1 MIRILRET
9 HETPRQIQERVE
21 RAGGWNRFGEPNF
34 RVVWGW
40 SRLGWIGGRWT
51 DYDAN
56 GNVVRERIEL
66 RRVPKYI
73 PHDRWH
79 IERWLPPEAYG
90 SPELWYAQTIETE
103 DGISI
108 PALGPFPKRGE
119 YEHCFTLQ
127 GARGEFLPLTPAAC
141 EAIVRAVTWAR
152 HQPTSASRRS
162 LDRRELRREKTWD
175 AEADNLLDEA
185 GRAFHGVPFVTAAGN

>member
-1 MIRILRET
+1 MISVIRET
-9 HETPRQIQERVE
+9 HETPRQIQERVA
-21 RAGGWNRFGEPNF
+21 RAGGCNRFDEPNF

-56 GNVVRERIEL
+56 GNVLRAQIEL

-90 SPELWYAQTIETE
+90 SPELWYAQTVETE

-108 PALGPFPKRGE
+108 PALGPFPARGE
-119 YEHCFTLQ
+119 YEHCFTLK

-152 HQPTSASRRS
+152 QLPARAFRRS
-162 LDRRELRREKTWD
+162 LDRRELQRENCWN
-175 AEADNLLDEA
+175 AAADNLLDEA
-185 GRAFHGVPFVTAAGN
+185 SRAFHGVPFVTAARN